1 MIKCM
6 CCGEL
11 LTAWIQREV
20 GPLDDDGWWD
30 FDCLCVPCARKKY
43 AHIKESRW
51 IKIINGLNYT
61 DKSGAE
67 FCLNYCV

>member
-1 MIKCM
+1 MLKCE
-6 CCGEL
+6 CCGTS

-20 GPLDDDGWWD
+20 IPMDDDGLWEID
-30 FDCLCVPCARKKY
+30 ILCLGCAKIRY
-43 AHIKESRW
+43 GHIKESRW
-51 IKIINGLNYT
+51 TKIINGLDYT